1 MMSAT
6 RPPGYSQRT
15 TIVSPRLLAPRK
27 RPGTASGSALDGA
40 AHADAGA
47 FVRLLA
53 AGSLAQASG
62 FDAILRTGGGATLLP
77 RLGAV
82 ATILRRGGQ
91 GRGGEQGGEDVGG
104 HPGHGRRSRPQALN
118 DG

>member
-15 TIVSPRLLAPRK
+15 TMVSPRLLAPRK
-27 RPGTASGSALDGA
+27 RPGRPAEVPV
-40 AHADAGA
+40 AG
-47 FVRLLA
+47 RPIWRGLA
-53 AGSLAQASG
+53 AAAPVAPVGS
-62 FDAILRTGGGATLLP
+62 ILGEAAAALLP

-82 ATILRRGGQ
+82 AAILRGRGQ
-91 GRGGEQGGEDVGG
+91 GRGGEQGGEDVNR